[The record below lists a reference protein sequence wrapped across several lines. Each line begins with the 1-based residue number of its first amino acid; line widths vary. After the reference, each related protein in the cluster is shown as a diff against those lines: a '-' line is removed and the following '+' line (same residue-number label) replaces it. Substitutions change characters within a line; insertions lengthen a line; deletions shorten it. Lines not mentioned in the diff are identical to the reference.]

1 MYPGYDPLYFAVI
14 HKRERVL
21 NSARTPAQKQCAQR
35 YAELANAWLER
46 READQQR
53 RGPLSRLL
61 GIFGNKKY
69 NSTK

>member
-35 YAELANAWLER
+35 YAELANAWLEW
-46 READQQR
+46 REAQLNR
-53 RGPLSRLL
+53 SPLSRFL
-61 GIFGNKKY
+61 GIFSNRKY

>member
-35 YAELANAWLER
+35 YAELANAWLEW
-46 READQQR
+46 RETQLNR
-53 RGPLSRLL
+53 SPLSRFL
-61 GIFGNKKY
+61 GIFGNRKY

>member
-35 YAELANAWLER
+35 YAELANAWLKS
-46 READQQR
+46 REAQLNSS
-53 RGPLSRLL
+53 PLSRFL
-61 GIFGNKKY
+61 GIFGNRKY